1 MKIHYGVS
9 INSDSGVNDLPDLPA
24 LELVEVPGDWCG
36 SAEFALPR
44 KWRRKK
50 LWLRN
55 SDDIR
60 FFRSLP
66 DAGSGVRQEFYRLFA
81 KRCQAAVTANAG
93 CCSLAPDLEYALNEP
108 DHAAKLHRTLGVCF
122 GIAEKC
128 RLPLTLEVR
137 IPGAAAAKTADFLR
151 FKHAL
156 LYPLRTI
163 CAIHPHEPGALE
175 ALEKFAGDCKFDCD
189 IFRVCFDAAS
199 GNYLSDNLFNKLRQ
213 FLRKS
218 GFADPVIIFDPG
230 CGADKNTYLELNRLA
245 ECEK

>member
-81 KRCQAAVTANAG
+81 KRCQAA
-93 CCSLAPDLEYALNEP
+93 AP
-108 DHAAKLHRTLGVCF
+108 T
-122 GIAEKC
+122 
-128 RLPLTLEVR
+128 PL
-137 IPGAAAAKTADFLR
+137 
-151 FKHAL
+151 
-156 LYPLRTI
+156 
-163 CAIHPHEPGALE
+163 
-175 ALEKFAGDCKFDCD
+175 
-189 IFRVCFDAAS
+189 
-199 GNYLSDNLFNKLRQ
+199 
-213 FLRKS
+213 
-218 GFADPVIIFDPG
+218 
-230 CGADKNTYLELNRLA
+230 
-245 ECEK
+245 